1 MGSVTIDDMPFAR
14 EVTEYLKLNSITV
27 CVYISS
33 SVQLAYFLSGLEL
46 THSLISKYSVLLRGI
61 FCCYICFPSVLF

>member
-1 MGSVTIDDMPFAR
+1 MGSVTIDDMPFVR

-27 CVYISS
+27 CVYTSS
-33 SVQLAYFLSGLEL
+33 VVQLAYFLSRLEL
-46 THSLISKYSVLLRGI
+46 NHSLISKLLRGI